1 MSVYGYRRGSIFWA
15 LTLIAVGVIFLWQ
28 NFNPAVRPWQI
39 IAKFWPILIIFW
51 GISKLIDYMVARAHP
66 EQAPP
71 SLFTASEVI
80 LLLLILALGTL
91 VSKIVLHPWQESVGI
106 DMGDEGIARLF
117 MNSYTY
123 TQTFSRSAPGT
134 PHLLVVDRRG
144 DVEIRASDQPTFDAV
159 VKKTIWAGNE
169 ADARKISDQLK
180 IEIVDQAGRSLFQTN
195 LDSLSGGG
203 RNVRLDITLRVPKQT
218 SAEVTAEHGDVI
230 LEGLQGEQAVTD
242 QHGDTHITNV
252 QGLVHLSKGGGATEI
267 RDLNG
272 SLDVEGRGGDIDV
285 AGVTGTVTV
294 NGEFS
299 GEVQF
304 RNLPQTLR
312 YNSQRTNLTAQRITG
327 RLNMDVGSLDL
338 TGIAGPLDVTTR
350 QKDITVNDFQH
361 SVKIADTNGDVQL
374 RAGAPPNHPIDVDL
388 RKGEI
393 SLTLPPASNFQIDAK
408 SRQGEV
414 DCDFSGPGLKV
425 MKEGDS
431 PSITGTFGKG
441 GATIRLNTE
450 YGAVRVLRQ
459 GNQPPAPPASPA
471 SGKSESTWNLAPPG
485 VHRRW
490 AGVRRHHAPHIPRV
504 RTSFGAI

>member
-15 LTLIAVGVIFLWQ
+15 LTLIGVGVIFLWQ

-51 GISKLIDYMVARAHP
+51 GLSKLIDYMMARAHP
-66 EQAPP
+66 EQAPR
-71 SLFTASEVI
+71 SLFTASEVV

-91 VSKIVLHPWQESVGI
+91 VSKIVLHPWQEAVGI
-106 DMGDEGIARLF
+106 DMGDEGFARLF

-123 TQTFSRSAPGT
+123 TQTFSRPAPAQ

-144 DVEIRASDQPTFDAV
+144 DVEIRASDQQTFDAV
-159 VKKTIWAGNE
+159 VKKTIWAANE
-169 ADARKISDQLK
+169 TDARKLSDQLK
-180 IEIVDQAGRSLFQTN
+180 IEIVEQAGRSLLQTN
-195 LDSLSGGG
+195 LDSLPGSGRG
-203 RNVRLDITLRVPKQT
+203 VRLDITLRVPKRT
-218 SAEVTAEHGDVI
+218 SAEVTAERGDII
-230 LEGLQGEQAVTD
+230 LDGLQGEQTVTD
-242 QHGDTHITNV
+242 RHGDTHITNI
-252 QGLVHLSKGGGATEI
+252 QGLVKVDKGGGLTEV
-267 RDLNG
+267 RDLTG

-285 AGVTGTVTV
+285 AGVTGAVTV

-327 RLNMDVGSLDL
+327 RLDMDVGSLDL

-374 RAGAPPNHPIDVDL
+374 RAGAPPIHPIDVDL

-393 SLTLPPASNFQIDAK
+393 TLTLPPASNFQIDAK

-414 DCDFSGPGLKV
+414 DCDFTGPGLKV
-425 MKEGDS
+425 IKEGDS
-431 PSITGTFGKG
+431 PSITGSVGKG
-441 GATIRLNTE
+441 GTTIRLNTE
-450 YGAVRVLRQ
+450 YGAVRVLRE
-459 GNQPPAPPASPA
+459 GARPPAPPAPPA
-471 SGKSESTWNLAPPG
+471 PGKTETTWNLAPRAR
-485 VHRRW
+485 HAQW
-490 AGVRRHHAPHIPRV
+490 AGVHARHVPRAK
-504 RTSFGAI
+504 RTAGAI